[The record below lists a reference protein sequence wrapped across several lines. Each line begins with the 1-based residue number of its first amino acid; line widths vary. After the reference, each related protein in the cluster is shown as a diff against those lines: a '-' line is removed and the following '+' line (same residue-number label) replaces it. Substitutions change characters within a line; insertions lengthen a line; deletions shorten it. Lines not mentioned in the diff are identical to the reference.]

1 MSFDEKQEKGFTR
14 RTFIKGA
21 ALGTVGIASAG
32 LLAGCGAEETPPVDQ
47 APADVTDN
55 VPSFLKPPPPIP
67 DSEITETVTAD
78 VIVVGGGMSGLCA
91 AMSAAE
97 EGAKVILLEKG
108 K

>member
-47 APADVTDN
+47 APADVTDS
-55 VPSFLKPPPPIP
+55 VPSFLKPPHRFR
-67 DSEITETVTAD
+67 
-78 VIVVGGGMSGLCA
+78 
-91 AMSAAE
+91 
-97 EGAKVILLEKG
+97 ILKSPRLLLLM
-108 K
+108 